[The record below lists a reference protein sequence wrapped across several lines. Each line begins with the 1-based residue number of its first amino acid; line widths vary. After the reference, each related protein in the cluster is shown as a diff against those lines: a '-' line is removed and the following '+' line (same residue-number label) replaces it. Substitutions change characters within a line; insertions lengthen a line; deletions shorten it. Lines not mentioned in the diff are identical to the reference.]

1 MEDLA
6 QTQGLTETPPQPDT
20 HSSSASDF
28 EEELR
33 RQNIS
38 TMIEIFGE
46 EYAAKMDILMP

>member
-46 EYAAKMDILMP
+46 GYATKMDILMR